1 MFVGEN
7 NEGEREVVHDV
18 VRRVL
23 QGLEREVRVPK
34 AFDAL
39 HAGDRADE
47 WVDDSEET
55 YRRSGITI
63 STFRLL
69 LRCRKN
75 EIVQNKSSNTR
86 SEPGRSGT
94 VSIIADIRS
103 DQDINRRKI
112 QNRLGKGP
120 PF

>member
-7 NEGEREVVHDV
+7 NEGEGEVVHDV

-47 WVDDSEET
+47 
-55 YRRSGITI
+55 
-63 STFRLL
+63 
-69 LRCRKN
+69 
-75 EIVQNKSSNTR
+75 
-86 SEPGRSGT
+86 
-94 VSIIADIRS
+94 
-103 DQDINRRKI
+103 
-112 QNRLGKGP
+112 
-120 PF
+120 